1 MSSMIERAAVNP
13 RPLSNPGSM
22 ERVLS
27 RFFVKDPLS
36 GRKDVEVIYV
46 TSSNLKIVAYSHSRQ
61 VMRVTFLG
69 SGKLRT
75 ERQYRYF
82 NVPPRIFEALK
93 RAGSKGRFF
102 YYAIRTR
109 YPYQRMV

>member
-1 MSSMIERAAVNP
+1 MSSMIEKAGSGP

-69 SGKLRT
+69 SGKLRI
-75 ERQYRYF
+75 ERQYQYF
-82 NVPPRIFEALK
+82 NVHPRIFNALK

-109 YPYQRMV
+109 YPYQRIV

>member
-1 MSSMIERAAVNP
+1 MSSMLDRASSSP
-13 RPLSNPGSM
+13 RPLSNPGNL

-61 VMRVTFLG
+61 VMRVTFKG
-69 SGKLRT
+69 SGKLKR

-109 YPYQRMV
+109 YPYQRMY

>member
-1 MSSMIERAAVNP
+1 MSSMIERSAVNP

-46 TSSNLKIVAYSHSRQ
+46 TSSNLKAVAYSHSRQ
-61 VMRVTFLG
+61 VMRVTFIG
-69 SGKLRT
+69 SGRLKQQ
-75 ERQYRYF
+75 RQYQYF
-82 NVPPRIFEALK
+82 NVPPRIFNGLK

-102 YYAIRTR
+102 YYGIRTR
-109 YPYQRMV
+109 YPYQRLV

>member
-1 MSSMIERAAVNP
+1 MSSMIEKAEGGA
-13 RPLSNPGSM
+13 RPLSNPGDM

-46 TSSNLKIVAYSHSRQ
+46 TSSNLKMVAYSHSRQ

-69 SGKLRT
+69 SGKLRR

-82 NVPPRIFEALK
+82 NVPPRIFNALK

-109 YPYQRMV
+109 YPYQRLV

>member
-1 MSSMIERAAVNP
+1 MSSMIERAASP
-13 RPLSNPGSM
+13 RPISKPGDM

-36 GRKDVEVIYV
+36 GRRDVEVIYV
-46 TSSNLKIVAYSHSRQ
+46 TSSNLKSVAYSHSRQ

-69 SGKLRT
+69 SGRLKG

-82 NVPPRIFEALK
+82 NVPPNIFNALK

-109 YPYQRMV
+109 YPYQRLV

>member
-1 MSSMIERAAVNP
+1 MSSMIERAASP
-13 RPLSNPGSM
+13 RPISKPGGM

-36 GRKDVEVIYV
+36 GRRDVEVIYV

-69 SGKLRT
+69 SGRLKR

-82 NVPPRIFEALK
+82 NVPPNIFNALK

-109 YPYQRMV
+109 YPYQRLV